1 MYQLSIDHPGRSR
14 SVTDHVDR
22 EHAHRSLLD
31 YVIGADYYLRPLP
44 TGSETTRY
52 ELLALAEP
60 DSGAS
65 HPRRAGHATIQAA
78 TRPAASCTPSP
89 DDAAAAAHRWL
100 NDHQLTWDHGCD
112 TDPGTRYPLAVLTT
126 ARAEGRYW
134 FTAGT
139 LWREAAQLAGT
150 DLTATPDQHLLETL
164 RHRAIAHAAH
174 QLGPADLAA
183 AVLAQLPEHTTAEH
197 TNALIWWYALLRWG
211 ATAS

>member
-1 MYQLSIDHPGRSR
+1 MYQLSIEHQGRSR

-44 TGSETTRY
+44 TGSDTTRY

-60 DSGAS
+60 TAAPATPGAPDTPPS
-65 HPRRAGHATIQAA
+65 NQQPAPPTAHGQPLRRRRRRAPLAQ
-78 TRPAASCTPSP
+78 RSPA
-89 DDAAAAAHRWL
+89 DVGQRMR
-100 NDHQLTWDHGCD
+100 

-150 DLTATPDQHLLETL
+150 DTTATPDQHLLETL

-183 AVLAQLPEHTTAEH
+183 AVVAELPEHTTAEH
-197 TNALIWWYALLRWG
+197 TNALIWCYALLRWG